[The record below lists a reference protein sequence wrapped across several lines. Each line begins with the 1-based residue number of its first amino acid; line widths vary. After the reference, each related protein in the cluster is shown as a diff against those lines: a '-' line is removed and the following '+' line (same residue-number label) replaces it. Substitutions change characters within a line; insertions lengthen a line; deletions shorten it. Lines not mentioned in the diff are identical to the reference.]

1 MVFQRLITK
10 KNNNLWFAE
19 KKKTLDMSLVFLDLH
34 DSLFKQ
40 NTYLN

>member
-10 KNNNLWFAE
+10 KTITCGLR